1 MATLETLLQQARQ
14 AAQDEQEA
22 RERAEAE
29 EEQERRIAILEQL
42 DHNLDRALGAEL
54 RQALGGAATLSAAN
68 AARLV
73 TTVRGQRITLS
84 HHEDT
89 QRGQH
94 WAIDVDAPI
103 DGPVVVRELDYN
115 TELTFRQRL
124 LLAIDQLTI
133 RLDEH

>member
-14 AAQDEQEA
+14 A
-22 RERAEAE
+22 AEAE

-42 DHNLDRALGAEL
+42 DHNLDR
-54 RQALGGAATLSAAN
+54 ALGGAATLSAAN

-103 DGPVVVRELDYN
+103 DGPVIVREVDYN